1 MFPTAA
7 VRPSA
12 LGPKEGRGS
21 SCPVPG
27 FDQPLSGCLGLAGR
41 AAGRAVS
48 TRRPSRCGSPGGR
61 VWSLEVRSEAA
72 RPQASPLGGGVS
84 VADVGRC
91 GNATRAP
98 RLLPGF
104 TGGTRKWGPEVSPNF
119 LSFLWGRVCAGPP
132 VRAERLLE
140 LGVSRPALGSW
151 VSHVGVQTDLG
162 SVFLLLEWLLGVT
175 PSFAPATGLC
185 APPLRALGVR
195 VTSVGGASASAAS
208 PPLASG
214 HLVLQGGSRG
224 GCPAPAHA
232 EAPGVAGPSW
242 NSRPDP
248 AQGTWGRQAP
258 GHDQP

>member
-1 MFPTAA
+1 MWKCH
-7 VRPSA
+7 S
-12 LGPKEGRGS
+12 
-21 SCPVPG
+21 
-27 FDQPLSGCLGLAGR
+27 
-41 AAGRAVS
+41 
-48 TRRPSRCGSPGGR
+48 GSP
-61 VWSLEVRSEAA
+61 
-72 RPQASPLGGGVS
+72 
-84 VADVGRC
+84 
-91 GNATRAP
+91 AP
-98 RLLPGF
+98 WLHR
-104 TGGTRKWGPEVSPNF
+104 GTRKWGPEVSPNF